1 MEGIFKRRRKSILF
15 FSALSLMAFSLFF
28 STYHDQWNSVMQSRM
43 EEIYN
48 VYGIKMPKEEPL
60 PTVYDGIVTLTA
72 EQPVRVG
79 KNKLIFF
86 GIDKHAILIAVYML
100 ELDPEF
106 AYHHR
111 IPIEEAEKGVR
122 LGGQNFVLLS
132 HGKNRIQLA
141 LTE

>member
-15 FSALSLMAFSLFF
+15 FSALSLMALSLFF
-28 STYHDQWNSVMQSRM
+28 STYHGQWDSVMQSRM

-48 VYGIKMPKEEPL
+48 VYGIKTPKEEPL
-60 PTVYDGIVTLTA
+60 PAIHGGIVTLTA

-79 KNKLIFF
+79 KNKLIYF
-86 GIDKHAILIAVYML
+86 GLDKHAILMAVYVL

-106 AYHHR
+106 AYHYR
-111 IPIEEAEKGVR
+111 IPIKEAQKGVR

-141 LTE
+141 LTD